1 MEEKE
6 DNYIDLNLE
15 HYFDRSKMTI
25 DVLIDNM
32 VKPEDTINK
41 HFQELYKE
49 PTITNVIKILFR
61 GTSLYEART

>member
-1 MEEKE
+1 
-6 DNYIDLNLE
+6 
-15 HYFDRSKMTI
+15 MTI